1 METDNTP
8 GETPRNAKK
17 GERHLDPQV
26 AERTPPMPQGFGKK
40 GTPAP
45 NHPCTKGPNKV
56 EVVNWDFNPQT
67 MKMVRFTLVRVVCQ
81 NTLTADGHG
90 YAELMQGT
98 E

>member
-1 METDNTP
+1 
-8 GETPRNAKK
+8 
-17 GERHLDPQV
+17 
-26 AERTPPMPQGFGKK
+26 MPQGFGKK

-67 MKMVRFTLVRVVCQ
+67 MKMVLFTSEYKETR
-81 NTLTADGHG
+81 TDDGHG